1 MDPVA
6 TVQRI
11 LDGLQN
17 LVEYGGFEDA
27 SELDDAIEDLLGWL
41 ESGGF
46 APEEHDDACS
56 LVVAL
61 YWHYT
66 EWHAGMSS
74 REYSILSRLGC
85 IYTPGC
91 GECGPEDETHERDL
105 YDAADALRNG
115 AES

>member
-1 MDPVA
+1 MDPNA
-6 TVQRI
+6 AVQRI

-17 LVEYGGFEDA
+17 LPAHGGFEDA

-41 ESGGF
+41 ESDGF

-66 EWHAGMSS
+66 EWHAGMHS

-91 GECGPEDETHERDL
+91 GECGPVEWTPEGDL
-105 YDAADALRNG
+105 YEAANLLRKG